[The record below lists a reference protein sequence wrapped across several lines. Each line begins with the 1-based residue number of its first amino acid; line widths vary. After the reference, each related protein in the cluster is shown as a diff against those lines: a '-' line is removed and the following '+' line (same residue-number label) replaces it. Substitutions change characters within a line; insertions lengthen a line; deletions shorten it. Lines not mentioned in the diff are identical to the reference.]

1 MTQDEDDLL
10 RVSITF
16 PFHLSP
22 PPSPSCPLSFLI
34 RYTSRLALST
44 DNAYRHKA
52 TTRTTHHTAAVL
64 HPLFFLTY
72 LLLQCLPF
80 VRLLRPFS
88 ISITSAGARTEV
100 AFYYTKTRP
109 ADKFSSVCVFKTA
122 LLVEEGRQLS
132 VSQSG
137 FPSFVCCLPCPRC
150 LASFRPERRCA
161 ACANPSRR
169 VAVRTIFRSSTD
181 FLYPFYHLLI
191 CPICILARV

>member
-1 MTQDEDDLL
+1 MTYLL

-22 PPSPSCPLSFLI
+22 PPLPPCHLSFLM
-34 RYTSRLALST
+34 RYTFRLALSA

-52 TTRTTHHTAAVL
+52 ATTHHKAAVL
-64 HPLFFLTY
+64 HPLFLLTY

-80 VRLLRPFS
+80 VRLLHPYS

-109 ADKFSSVCVFKTA
+109 ADKFSSMYVFKTA
-122 LLVEEGRQLS
+122 LLIEEGRQLS

-137 FPSFVCCLPCPRC
+137 FPSIVSCLPCSCC
-150 LASFRPERRCA
+150 LASLLCISTRTTLRQPRA
-161 ACANPSRR
+161 AVPPC
-169 VAVRTIFRSSTD
+169 V
-181 FLYPFYHLLI
+181 PFSGQAPTFSIHSII
-191 CPICILARV
+191 C